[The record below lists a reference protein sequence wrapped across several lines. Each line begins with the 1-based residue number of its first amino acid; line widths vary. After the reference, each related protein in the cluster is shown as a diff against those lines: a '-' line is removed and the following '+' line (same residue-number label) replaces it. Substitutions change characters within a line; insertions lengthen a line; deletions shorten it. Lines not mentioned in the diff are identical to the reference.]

1 MKDCNCPRNR
11 IENVV
16 REKLLCIVFTLCM
29 NRDRP
34 MFYEASK
41 NVFRKACMLR
51 NNMTV
56 AERMLWARL
65 NKKQICGLRFKA
77 QHPMGPYIADFY
89 CHKARLVIEVDE
101 KYHQTEVQ
109 QHFDQSRDRLMS
121 EMGISV
127 LRFSDIEIFEQMTRV
142 IETIVNHL
150 KRTSAVL

>member
-1 MKDCNCPRNR
+1 
-11 IENVV
+11 
-16 REKLLCIVFTLCM
+16 
-29 NRDRP
+29 
-34 MFYEASK
+34 
-41 NVFRKACMLR
+41 
-51 NNMTV
+51 
-56 AERMLWARL
+56 
-65 NKKQICGLRFKA
+65 
-77 QHPMGPYIADFY
+77 MGPYIADFY